1 MKGYETMN
9 YPWKEISP
17 RDTLQI
23 SQSRL
28 LSDLDKRT
36 VVSLYQPLTSI
47 QAVSL
52 YFLMN
57 EYVVTHSSPVV
68 FLSDILSQLDI
79 GIKEFYEARIKLEAY
94 GLLNVFQHS
103 ENRHDYKIAIEAP
116 MTPEQFFSDP
126 LLSMLLTE
134 KVGQRLVIELEDR
147 FTSQKIELEDYVDIT
162 KSFGDVVHVNMD
174 KMSQTVTKDTRLTSD
189 VKPLS
194 LSEQVMKESDFD
206 WAFFKEG
213 INRQF
218 VSTASIDAS
227 IKKLIFTFHT
237 IYGINEL
244 DMQRFVL
251 EAADVGT
258 GQVSESKLTR
268 LIQDHYLHSTNSRGN
283 LFEEEEKTAKE
294 QTFRL
299 NELKQK
305 GYSTEEIEIILHAEQ
320 TKPYAYLESIKEQ
333 KGGFVSSNESWVLK
347 ELIEQAPLSA
357 AVINI
362 LINYVLI
369 IKNSPTLDK
378 GFAMKIANDWAQKQV
393 KSPEEAMQKVKELY
407 ASTQASATPKSK
419 ASHKGNQYSNRNVR
433 KETLPEWAYETE
445 RKDEPV
451 SNEVEQAF
459 KERLKRIRQRKS
471 GEQ

>member
-1 MKGYETMN
+1 MN

-17 RDTLQI
+17 RDTLQL
-23 SQSRL
+23 SQSAI

-36 VVSLYQPLTSI
+36 VVSLYQPLISGT
-47 QAVSL
+47 AVNL
-52 YFLMN
+52 YLLLN
-57 EYVVTHSSPVV
+57 EYVMTNASPVI
-68 FLSDILSQLDI
+68 FLTDLLSQLDV

-94 GLLNVFQHS
+94 GLLKVYQHS
-103 ENRHDYKIAIEAP
+103 ENRHDYKIGIEAP
-116 MTPEQFFSDP
+116 MTPKRFFNDSM
-126 LLSMLLTE
+126 LKMLLTE
-134 KVGQRLVIELEDR
+134 KVGKRLAMELEER
-147 FTSQKIELEDYVDIT
+147 FDNQIADLEDYVDIT
-162 KSFGDVVHVNMD
+162 KSFGDVVHVTMD
-174 KMSQTVTKDTRLTSD
+174 KMSQTIDKDRELTSD
-189 VKPLS
+189 IKPLS
-194 LSEQVMKESDFD
+194 LSEQMMKESDFD
-206 WAFFKEG
+206 WTFFKEG

-218 VSTASIDAS
+218 VSTTSIDQS
-227 IKKLIFTFHT
+227 IKQLIFTFHT

-251 EAADVGT
+251 EAADIGT
-258 GQVSESKLTR
+258 GQVSQAKLTR
-268 LIQDHYLHSTNSRGN
+268 LIQDYYLHSTKRSGN

-294 QTFRL
+294 HTFRL

-347 ELIEQAPLSA
+347 ELIEQAPLSS

-362 LINYVLI
+362 LINYILI

-393 KSPEEAMQKVKELY
+393 ASPEDAMQKVKELY
-407 ASTQASATPKSK
+407 ASTQSTAVPKTRVNN
-419 ASHKGNQYSNRNVR
+419 KGSQYSNRSPR
-433 KETLPEWAYETE
+433 KETLPEWAYETDK
-445 RKDEPV
+445 KDEPV

-459 KERLKRIRQRKS
+459 KDRLKRIRQRKS